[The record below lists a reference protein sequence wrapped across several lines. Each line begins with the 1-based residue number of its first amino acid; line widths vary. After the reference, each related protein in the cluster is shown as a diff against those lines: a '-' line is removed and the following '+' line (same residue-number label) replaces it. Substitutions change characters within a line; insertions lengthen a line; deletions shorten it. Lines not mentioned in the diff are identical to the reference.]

1 MSNSIREAVM
11 DKLQAANAIR
21 ILSADAVQKAN
32 SGHPGFPLGA
42 APIMY
47 SLFADH
53 MDHAPGDPEWFD
65 RDRFVLSGGH
75 GSAMMYSVLHLFGYP
90 KMTLDELKRFRQLGS
105 ITPGHPE
112 HGLTP
117 GVDASTGPLGAGM
130 GMAVGMA
137 IAEAHLAEVFN
148 KDDIKLIDHYT
159 FALGGEGCFMEG
171 ISSEVFSLAGTL
183 GLGKLIILFDS
194 NDITIE
200 GATSLAFTE
209 DVAKRMEAFGFGVF
223 EVEDGNDPDKIG
235 EAIAAAKAD
244 TARPSFIKI
253 KTTIGHGVPDRAGT
267 AKSHGEPIGDENL
280 DVLRENIGW
289 AHSERFYVP
298 GEIYDSYKALASAG
312 NGKAAAWNQLLASY
326 REKYPEAAALFDTYN
341 NVTLPDGLFGDGFFG
356 FEPKAD
362 ASRAISGRVLNEL
375 AGKLPYLVG
384 GSADLGPSNKSV
396 MNGTGYFS
404 KEDRAGRNL
413 HFGVRELGMTAIANG
428 ILLHGGLRSYVATFF
443 VFADYMKPMLRLSAL
458 MGLPLIAI
466 LTHDSIGVGEDGPTH
481 EPVEQLA
488 MLRSTPNINVFRPAD
503 ECEARVCWKLA
514 LEAKDTPSVFALTR
528 QNLLVLPD
536 SGARTEAEKG
546 AYIIRKESGGT
557 PDAIVLASG
566 SEVAPSIE
574 AAEALAAGG
583 VDVRVVSVP
592 CLDIFEKQGAEY
604 KESVLPAGVTARI
617 AVEAGSSYSWGKLV
631 GPAGG
636 YVTLD
641 RFGESAPAAQL
652 FELFGFTAGNIAERV
667 KEVIAKR

>member
-1 MSNSIREAVM
+1 ME
-11 DKLQAANAIR
+11 KLQAANAIR

-42 APIMY
+42 APIIY

-53 MDHAPGDPEWFD
+53 MNHAPSRPSWFD

-75 GSAMMYSVLHLFGYP
+75 GSAMMYSTLHLFGYP
-90 KMTLDELKRFRQLGS
+90 KMTLDELKNFRQLGS

-112 HGLTP
+112 YGLTP

-137 IAEAHLAEVFN
+137 IAEAHLAELFN
-148 KDDIKLIDHYT
+148 KDDIKLVDHYT

-183 GLGKLIILFDS
+183 GLGKLIVLFDS

-223 EVEDGNDPDKIG
+223 DVEDGNNIEQIG
-235 EAIAAAKAD
+235 AAIAAAKAD
-244 TARPSFIKI
+244 TSRPSFIRI
-253 KTTIGHGVPDRAGT
+253 RTTIGHGVPDRAGT
-267 AKSHGEPIGDENL
+267 AKSHGEPIGEENL
-280 DVLRENIGW
+280 DVLRESLGW
-289 AHSERFYVP
+289 GHSERFYVP
-298 GEIYDSYKALASAG
+298 DEIYDSYKAIAACG
-312 NGKAAAWNQLLASY
+312 NEKAAAWEGQLAAY
-326 REKYPEAAALFDTYN
+326 REKYPKDAALFDAYIN
-341 NVTLPDGLFGDGFFG
+341 GIVPDGTFGDEYFA

-362 ASRAISGRVLNEL
+362 ASRSISGRILNEL
-375 AGKLPYLVG
+375 AEKLPNLVG

-396 MNGTGYFS
+396 MNGSGYFS
-404 KEDRAGRNL
+404 AADRTGRNL
-413 HFGVRELGMTAIANG
+413 HFGVRELGMTAIGNG
-428 ILLHGGLRSYVATFF
+428 LLLHGGLRSYVATFF

-488 MLRSTPNINVFRPAD
+488 MLRSTPNVNVFRPAD
-503 ECEARVCWKLA
+503 EYEARVCWKMA
-514 LEAKDTPSVFALTR
+514 IETKGTPSVFALTR
-528 QNLLVLPD
+528 QNLPVLAGSGPD
-536 SGARTEAEKG
+536 AEKG
-546 AYIIRKESGGT
+546 AYIVRKESGDG
-557 PDAIVLASG
+557 PDAILLASG

-574 AAEALAAGG
+574 AAETLAAGG

-592 CLDIFEKQGAEY
+592 CLDVFELQDAEY
-604 KESVLPAGVTARI
+604 KESVLPASVTARV

-636 YVTLD
+636 YVTMD
-641 RFGESAPAAQL
+641 RFGESAPAARL
-652 FELFGFTAGNIAERV
+652 FELFGFTSGNIAEKV
-667 KEVIAKR
+667 KEVVAKR